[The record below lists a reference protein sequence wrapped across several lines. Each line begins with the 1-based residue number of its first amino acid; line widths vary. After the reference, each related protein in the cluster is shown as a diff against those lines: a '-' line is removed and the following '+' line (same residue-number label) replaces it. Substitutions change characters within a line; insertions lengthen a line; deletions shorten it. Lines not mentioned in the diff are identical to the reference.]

1 MLSLWSWQKS
11 SMTSR
16 ASTPDPATPGA
27 ISLAKVTL
35 VAWKALQAY
44 FSASAVAT
52 VTVWTP
58 VGANE
63 KSSATVSAVVGSAVP
78 TTTNGGS

>member
-1 MLSLWSWQKS
+1 MFSLWSWQKS
-11 SMTSR
+11 SITSR
-16 ASTPDPATPGA
+16 ESTPDQANTRA

-44 FSASAVAT
+44 FTASAVST
-52 VTVWTP
+52 DTVWTP

-63 KSSATVSAVVGSAVP
+63 KRLATVSAVVGSAVP